1 MSTLTKTFRVDGIL
15 TDMGDVYLSS
25 ADEAYGI
32 RRNDTGAVVI
42 ADGTQM
48 TAVSTGVYV
57 YTFTDPAYGLSYT
70 YVLEFTYGG
79 ETHHIAG
86 EFDGPTAA
94 PVDELTL
101 AEQIA
106 VNAAGP
112 KSVTVDG
119 QTVVQHSLADQI
131 AADKH
136 AKANAGADTAWRGL
150 RFTKLRAGGP

>member
-1 MSTLTKTFRVDGIL
+1 
-15 TDMGDVYLSS
+15 MGDVYLSS
-25 ADEAYGI
+25 SDGTYGI
-32 RRNDTGAVVI
+32 RRNDTGAAVV
-42 ADGTQM
+42 ADGTVM
-48 TAVSTGVYV
+48 TEDSTGVYS
-57 YTFTDPAYGLSYT
+57 YSFTDPAYGLSYT

-94 PVDELTL
+94 AAEALTL

-112 KSVTVDG
+112 KSVSVDG

-136 AKANAGADTAWRGL
+136 AKDAAGADTAWRGL
-150 RFTKLRAGGP
+150 RFTKFQAEGAS